1 MEADTGN
8 ILIDELA
15 RKKAQLLSYGLI
27 EVPKDILSNLSV
39 ERPKSGPS
47 SGSNLVGFEFKGR
60 RLKLVVSRK
69 RERFRL
75 QRIGNEYVILDG
87 DEIFLKV
94 EPLDLSTHAPGQV
107 FISLDNRCIFNC
119 LFCRRESIVIG
130 EEKLLGFVRR
140 HLEKGISS
148 LSITSGVFPSVEGH
162 VERIERFVKG
172 IRKDYDDIS
181 IGVEVVV
188 GSREDIERL
197 RSAGVDEM
205 KINLQFPTKKLFDAI
220 CGYMEYEKILR
231 SLEDAV
237 AGFGKGK
244 VTSNIIFGVGE
255 RDEDIICSLERLA
268 DMGVIPN
275 LRMIRLDKGI
285 KRAMERRLGY
295 SLEKQ
300 SPERILKLAL
310 HQKRILEKRG
320 LTTREAK
327 TMCLAC
333 GCCDL
338 VPFWDI

>member
-75 QRIGNEYVILDG
+75 QRIGNEYVILDR
-87 DEIFLKV
+87 DEVFLKV
-94 EPLDLSTHAPGQV
+94 KPLDLSTHAPGQV

-119 LFCRRESIVIG
+119 LFCRRESIVRG

-220 CGYMEYEKILR
+220 CGYMEYEKIL
-231 SLEDAV
+231 
-237 AGFGKGK
+237 
-244 VTSNIIFGVGE
+244 
-255 RDEDIICSLERLA
+255 
-268 DMGVIPN
+268 
-275 LRMIRLDKGI
+275 
-285 KRAMERRLGY
+285 
-295 SLEKQ
+295 
-300 SPERILKLAL
+300 
-310 HQKRILEKRG
+310 
-320 LTTREAK
+320 
-327 TMCLAC
+327 
-333 GCCDL
+333 
-338 VPFWDI
+338 